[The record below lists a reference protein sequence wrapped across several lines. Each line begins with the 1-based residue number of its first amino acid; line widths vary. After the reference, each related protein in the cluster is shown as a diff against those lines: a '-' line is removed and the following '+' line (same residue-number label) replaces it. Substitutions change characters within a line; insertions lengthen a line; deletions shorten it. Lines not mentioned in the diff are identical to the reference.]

1 MSAIVHPLPALEFPP
16 FSLQYLA
23 EHMTYLNFTNLGG
36 GTSLDWTSGK
46 IFSQNEQYLDV
57 VFESSLGDFH
67 WVIFPDLA
75 GAYQYFVNKALP
87 TLGEFRTLFRLDNT
101 TFVNGKTAVK
111 EGKLYLSTS
120 SRFLESPVK
129 N

>member
-1 MSAIVHPLPALEFPP
+1 MSVTVRNLPALEVPP
-16 FSLQYLA
+16 FPLEELA
-23 EHMTYLNFTNLGG
+23 EHMTYLDFTTLGG

-46 IFSQNEQYLDV
+46 IFSQTDDFLDV
-57 VFESSLGDFH
+57 VFESPLGDFH

-101 TFVNGKTAVK
+101 TFVNGTTAVK
-111 EGKLYLSTS
+111 EGT
-120 SRFLESPVK
+120 
-129 N
+129 